1 MLTCARCFLDVIDRV
16 QMIGEE
22 PTCKAKAFAKII
34 QLAASGEKPPVF
46 AVVVTVGFGSVPTLS
61 LKVGISNWEGGRIG
75 GS

>member
-1 MLTCARCFLDVIDRV
+1 MTAYV
-16 QMIGEE
+16 
-22 PTCKAKAFAKII
+22 
-34 QLAASGEKPPVF
+34 EKLPLF